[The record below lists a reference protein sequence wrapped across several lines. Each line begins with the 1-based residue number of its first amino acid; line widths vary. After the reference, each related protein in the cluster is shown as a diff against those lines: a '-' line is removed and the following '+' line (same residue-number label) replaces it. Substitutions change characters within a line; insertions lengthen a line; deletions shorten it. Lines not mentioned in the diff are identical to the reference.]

1 MSLAV
6 GASLEGCA
14 CGLGRIYFDRCCGSA
29 AVAPACRGVSPVLNT
44 AVRRWWRTVHHF
56 RGHLCYYLPPANG
69 NAGNPPAL
77 QHTPTPRV
85 PGASCF
91 FQPAELGAALRGGMK
106 NPAARKTLLFQS
118 LMTLIK
124 IHKERRTLTHVSKSR
139 PASSSSA
146 PGGGSA
152 AAAAARFSAA

>member
-1 MSLAV
+1 M

-91 FQPAELGAALRGGMK
+91 FQPAELGAVLRGGMK
-106 NPAARKTLLFQS
+106 KSCGAQDTSVSVSNDFNSIKKGAHSLTSANPGLHRP
-118 LMTLIK
+118 
-124 IHKERRTLTHVSKSR
+124 HRRQAVGPPPLPPR
-139 PASSSSA
+139 AS
-146 PGGGSA
+146 PPPD
-152 AAAAARFSAA
+152 